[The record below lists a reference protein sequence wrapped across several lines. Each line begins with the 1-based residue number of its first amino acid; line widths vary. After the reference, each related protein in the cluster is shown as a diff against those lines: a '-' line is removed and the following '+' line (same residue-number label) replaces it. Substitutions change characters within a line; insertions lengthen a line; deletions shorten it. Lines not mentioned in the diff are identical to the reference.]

1 MPQSD
6 YPILGAARQIYTHL
20 LTNRNRGDNTL
31 MLLQKI
37 CNYTVAFDLTFLI
50 TASIRQLLSLVSKKV
65 KRKQRLQLSSM
76 LLRLMKN

>member
-37 CNYTVAFDLTFLI
+37 LIFLYLDFSFFLYHA
-50 TASIRQLLSLVSKKV
+50 TKAYEKL
-65 KRKQRLQLSSM
+65 KRY
-76 LLRLMKN
+76 

>member
-37 CNYTVAFDLTFLI
+37 LIFLYLD
-50 TASIRQLLSLVSKKV
+50 SCL
-65 KRKQRLQLSSM
+65 
-76 LLRLMKN
+76 